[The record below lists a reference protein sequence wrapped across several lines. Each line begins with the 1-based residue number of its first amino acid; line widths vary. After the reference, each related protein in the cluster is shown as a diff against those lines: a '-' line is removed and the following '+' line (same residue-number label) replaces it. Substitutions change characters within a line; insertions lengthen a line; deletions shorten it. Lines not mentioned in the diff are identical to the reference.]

1 MATDDFM
8 KQQYLTLRDEIRESK
23 SRIFWLLIIGMVL
36 VMVAGYL
43 AAEHPSAFANAAIP
57 FLLIGVMLAFVS
69 EQNNIAR
76 AGRYL
81 RETVEPRIEN
91 LMGWEHWLETK
102 PQLRE
107 VDHAFVLGFT
117 VLFLVFFAI
126 TTSLTLVQLDK
137 NATRR
142 VRLGGCGRV
151 RAGRVLHRDR
161 HLAAL
166 AVEHGGEPIAS
177 ASKISCRGADARTA
191 GIVTPQSV
199 RMTIDAGKSCR

>member
-23 SRIFWLLIIGMVL
+23 ARIFWLLIIGML
-36 VMVAGYL
+36 MVMVAGYL

-57 FLLIGVMLAFVS
+57 FLLLGLMLAFVS

-91 LMGWEHWLETK
+91 LVGWEHWLETK
-102 PQLRE
+102 PRLRE
-107 VDHAFVLGFT
+107 VDHAFVLGFS

-126 TTSLTLVQLDK
+126 TTSLTLVQIDK
-137 NATRR
+137 NAHEAY
-142 VRLGGCGRV
+142 VWAAAIAYALGAFCI
-151 RAGRVLHRDR
+151 AIVLWR
-161 HLAAL
+161 HWRSSTAA
-166 AVEHGGEPIAS
+166 
-177 ASKISCRGADARTA
+177 T
-191 GIVTPQSV
+191 
-199 RMTIDAGKSCR
+199 

>member
-8 KQQYLTLRDEIRESK
+8 KEQYLTLRDEIRESK
-23 SRIFWLLIIGMVL
+23 ARIFWLLIIGMVL

-57 FLLIGVMLAFVS
+57 FLLLGLMLAFVS

-91 LMGWEHWLETK
+91 VVGWEHWLEGK
-102 PQLRE
+102 PALRE
-107 VDHAFVLGFT
+107 VDHAFVLGFS

-126 TTSLTLVQLDK
+126 TTSLTLVQLDR
-137 NATRR
+137 NAHELYVVAAAIAYT
-142 VRLGGCGRV
+142 LGALCI
-151 RAGRVLHRDR
+151 AFVLWR
-161 HLAAL
+161 HWRSSTAA
-166 AVEHGGEPIAS
+166 
-177 ASKISCRGADARTA
+177 T
-191 GIVTPQSV
+191 
-199 RMTIDAGKSCR
+199 